1 MRQTIYQICYF
12 EFFLFLLLFGAATE
26 IIEFFSHSVISNLI
40 CLQVV
45 LFLGSLPL
53 NQLVGS
59 CLLPI
64 HSSSFCD
71 ASTDTKSAQLGVD
84 AFVK

>member
-12 EFFLFLLLFGAATE
+12 EFFLFLLLFDAATE
-26 IIEFFSHSVISNLI
+26 IIEFFSHSVILNLI

-53 NQLVGS
+53 NQLVGN
-59 CLLPI
+59 CLLLI
-64 HSSSFCD
+64 RSSSLCD
-71 ASTDTKSAQLGVD
+71 ALTGTKSAQQGVD
-84 AFVK
+84 AFAK